1 MAVVLQE
8 AKCEATPLLER
19 VLCSLHVVR
28 PCDAVATE
36 GVLFDATMKEMR
48 FDYDKRERVN
58 QWHAVGGVVRGIEVK
73 RTCENDKYHSKMVV
87 FVLKFNYDRFWDNH
101 L

>member
-36 GVLFDATMKEMR
+36 GVLF
-48 FDYDKRERVN
+48 
-58 QWHAVGGVVRGIEVK
+58 GVVWRNGE
-73 RTCENDKYHSKMVV
+73 RDVV
-87 FVLKFNYDRFWDNH
+87 RQRQAGES
-101 L
+101 

>member
-73 RTCENDKYHSKMVV
+73 VCVV
-87 FVLKFNYDRFWDNH
+87 VKVVEVDTSVAAELRDLKIRIRRK
-101 L
+101 